1 MKNTTYYTEYSPN
14 SSLRIKDSNN
24 HISSVK
30 NRDVRKFT
38 RTWNGK
44 NTRGAYRKQNKIT
57 NQRSLKTQSNH
68 SILM

>member
-14 SSLRIKDSNN
+14 SSIRIKDSNK

-44 NTRGAYRKQNKIT
+44 NTWGAFGKQNKIC
-57 NQRSLKTQSNH
+57 NQRSLKTQRNH
-68 SILM
+68 SVLM

>member
-1 MKNTTYYTEYSPN
+1 MKNTTYYTEYSQD
-14 SSLRIKDSNN
+14 SSIRIKGSNN

-30 NRDVRKFT
+30 NKDVKKFT

-44 NTRGAYRKQNKIT
+44 NTRCAYTKQNKIT